1 MNKKMMIASF
11 VAIAMIA
18 GAYMVG
24 SERQKSIDIQL
35 MKMKLD
41 VMYSQMANTPKDVF
55 VAIDTQEWVEN
66 DDVEFWKDEANK
78 IDIIDFE
85 N

>member
-1 MNKKMMIASF
+1 MMIASF

-18 GAYMVG
+18 GAYMLG

>member
-1 MNKKMMIASF
+1 MIASF

-24 SERQKSIDIQL
+24 SERQKSIDNQL

>member
-18 GAYMVG
+18 GAYMLG